1 MGESI
6 KVHQKTLE
14 ELNLNA
20 QNAVKQINTAFAQ
33 PQANLEKKKKKERKN
48 ELLGETE
55 AVRLQKE
62 KELKLE
68 KEGLEMFGEGMKSAA
83 HFTKTLLAKG
93 SQVEI
98 AMSKK
103 AVLGS
108 LTTLNQVKIELT
120 PCYDSLLRFGE
131 AGLETLTRA
140 TSQFGPGEWQPNLT
154 HHFLR

>member
-1 MGESI
+1 
-6 KVHQKTLE
+6 
-14 ELNLNA
+14 
-20 QNAVKQINTAFAQ
+20 
-33 PQANLEKKKKKERKN
+33 
-48 ELLGETE
+48 
-55 AVRLQKE
+55 LQKE

-68 KEGLEMFGEGMKSAA
+68 KEGSEMFGEGMKSAA

-103 AVLGS
+103 VVLGR

-120 PCYDSLLRFGE
+120 PCYDSLLRFSE

-140 TSQFGPGEWQPNLT
+140 TSQFGADEWQSNLT
-154 HHFLR
+154 HHFLH